1 MMSRRLAHQRWV
13 EYREREAAAAAAA
26 DSESQ
31 KPTGP
36 LNRSTSD

>member
-13 EYREREAAAAAAA
+13 EYREREAAAAAA
-26 DSESQ
+26 SESQ
-31 KPTGP
+31 KTTGP

>member
-1 MMSRRLAHQRWV
+1 MSRRLAHQRWV

-26 DSESQ
+26 ADNESQ